1 MQENQQK
8 LRPVTF
14 VIFGATGDLARTKL
28 FPALFNL
35 LTKGKLP
42 EKYSIIGFSRRD
54 WSDSDFQTYV
64 SEILVKNRTALDSKI
79 FDNFINSL
87 RYIKGDF
94 TVFDDYKRVVET
106 ISKIDV
112 EREIC
117 SDRLLYLAAPPEIYE
132 FILSGIDKS
141 GLAIPCGGDKGWA
154 RVLIEKP
161 FGTNTKMAE
170 RLEKLLSK
178 WFKEEQIFRI
188 DHYLAKETIQ
198 NILTFRFSNT
208 IFEPVWNRKFIESVH
223 IFLLEEK
230 GIGTRGSFYDGLGAL
245 RDVGQNHLLQM
256 LALVTMENPVEF
268 NAKSVRKSRAD
279 IFKKISI
286 RNKASY
292 VRGQY
297 EGYSN
302 ENGVSPES
310 LTETYFFAEAVVNNK
325 RWKNVPF
332 YIETGKNLKKNEVKI
347 VINFKPEVFCL
358 KPPFCNIYNNQMT
371 FHIQPKEE
379 ISIRFWKNK
388 PGFGIDLEPKY
399 FNFSYKDSSENGNAP
414 EAYEKVL
421 FDAISG
427 DQMLFATTEE
437 ISASWKFIHKV
448 AKKLKEQ
455 DLIKYKE
462 GSEFEM
468 GKIKP

>member
-1 MQENQQK
+1 MQENQKK
-8 LRPVTF
+8 LNPVTF

-54 WSDSDFQTYV
+54 WSNSDFQTYV

-87 RYIKGDF
+87 SYIKGDF
-94 TVFDDYKRVVET
+94 TVPDDYNRVAE
-106 ISKIDV
+106 IIAKIDI

-132 FILSGIDKS
+132 FILNGIDKS

-161 FGTNTKMAE
+161 FGTDTKMAE

-208 IFEPVWNRKFIESVH
+208 IFEPVWNRKFIESIH
-223 IFLLEEK
+223 IFLSEEK
-230 GIGTRGSFYDGLGAL
+230 GIGTRGAFYDGLGAL

-256 LALVTMENPVEF
+256 VALVTMENPGEF
-268 NAKSVRKSRAD
+268 NAKLVRKNRAD
-279 IFKKISI
+279 I
-286 RNKASY
+286 
-292 VRGQY
+292 
-297 EGYSN
+297 
-302 ENGVSPES
+302 
-310 LTETYFFAEAVVNNK
+310 
-325 RWKNVPF
+325 
-332 YIETGKNLKKNEVKI
+332 
-347 VINFKPEVFCL
+347 
-358 KPPFCNIYNNQMT
+358 
-371 FHIQPKEE
+371 
-379 ISIRFWKNK
+379 
-388 PGFGIDLEPKY
+388 
-399 FNFSYKDSSENGNAP
+399 
-414 EAYEKVL
+414 
-421 FDAISG
+421 
-427 DQMLFATTEE
+427 
-437 ISASWKFIHKV
+437 
-448 AKKLKEQ
+448 
-455 DLIKYKE
+455 
-462 GSEFEM
+462 
-468 GKIKP
+468 